1 VTEHPDSFDDS
12 SLGDVEQLQ
21 VRVRETIGEITD
33 LPTLPGVV
41 MKVVQL
47 AADENV
53 TARKLKEVIVTD
65 PPLSAK
71 VLKVANSAFFARRD
85 KTENIDQAIVTI
97 GLNELVNLCVSTGMI
112 DSLESWEEKQLR
124 RADIW
129 RHSLATAF
137 LAKSLGLRKDMQK
150 KDSPDLFLCGLL
162 HNIGW
167 IVIDQHFHGELR
179 ALLKT
184 AAEVGE
190 WSLDYEH
197 RYLGLDHAEIGA
209 LFLTKWGLPENVAQV
224 IQFHHT
230 PDLAG
235 DLAPEAALI
244 GLAATLSPYE
254 FFPDIHVM
262 TVSNHIP
269 HLLQNTE
276 GEAALR
282 EMRQRYEMNISQAK
296 VMTERMMSWL

>member
-1 VTEHPDSFDDS
+1 MNDQSEPFADPSIN
-12 SLGDVEQLQ
+12 DVEQLQ
-21 VRVRETIGEITD
+21 KRVRETIEGVQD

-53 TARKLKEVIVTD
+53 TARQLKEVIVTD

-71 VLKVANSAFFARRD
+71 VLKAANSAYFARRD
-85 KTENIDQAIVTI
+85 KTESLDQAIVTI
-97 GLNELVNLCVSTGMI
+97 GLNELISLCVSTGMI
-112 DSLESWEEKQLR
+112 ESLESWEEKQLH

-150 KDSPDLFLCGLL
+150 VGAPDLFLCGLL

-167 IVIDQHFHGELR
+167 IVIDQYFHSELQ
-179 ALLKT
+179 ALLAT

-190 WSLDYEH
+190 WNLEYEH
-197 RYLGLDHAEIGA
+197 RYLGLNHAEIGA
-209 LFLTKWGLPENVAQV
+209 LFLRKWGLPDSVAEV
-224 IQFHHT
+224 IEFHHD
-230 PDLAG
+230 PDKTKDYA
-235 DLAPEAALI
+235 AEAAMI
-244 GLAATLSPYE
+244 GLAATLSPFE
-254 FFPDIHVM
+254 FFPDIHVNAI
-262 TVSNHIP
+262 SDHIP
-269 HLLQNTE
+269 HLLKNTE
-276 GEAALR
+276 GEAAFR
-282 EMRQRYEMNISQAK
+282 EMRQRYEPNIQQAK